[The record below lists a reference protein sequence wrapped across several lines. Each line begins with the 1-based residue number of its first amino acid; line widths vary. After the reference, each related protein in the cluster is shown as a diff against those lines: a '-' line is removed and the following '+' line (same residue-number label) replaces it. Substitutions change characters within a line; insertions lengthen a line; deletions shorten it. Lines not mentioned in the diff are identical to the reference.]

1 MVEVGISWYCLAP
14 STKTRKLP
22 NMEQKKNIFST
33 NMESKMAELTSLET
47 KAEGAS
53 TNKKYQI
60 PNFFTQFWVLGSTH
74 WINDVNKNLIKLIQK
89 KKLKLN

>member
-1 MVEVGISWYCLAP
+1 
-14 STKTRKLP
+14 
-22 NMEQKKNIFST
+22 
-33 NMESKMAELTSLET
+33 MAELTSLET

-74 WINDVNKNLIKLIQK
+74 WINDVNKNIEDQDDPKEKAKL
-89 KKLKLN
+89 